1 MEFNLISDEGKWEGL
16 PSNLE
21 KPNEHFTCYN
31 ANANNGLHNTLA
43 AYQQLKNCLTY
54 NYGGAPEGSAE
65 AYSAH
70 MDEGTKLACLHLIE
84 MIETAY
90 NVKRE

>member
-1 MEFNLISDEGKWEGL
+1 MSMEFNLISDEGKWEGL

-43 AYQQLKNCLTY
+43 AYQQLNNC
-54 NYGGAPEGSAE
+54 
-65 AYSAH
+65 SAH